1 MCTVSW
7 LRQAEGYELLCNR
20 DERHTRKAASG
31 PRISKRNEISYIAPV
46 DGDHGGSWIGVNE
59 FGLTLCLL
67 NRYSDPAR
75 EPSQRYPSRGLLLTD
90 LLDRSQ
96 NHLVPVRI
104 KDFQLDRF
112 RPFSMLALSSDEPAI
127 LINWTGRDCI
137 VENNAEAQMPLTSSS
152 LSNPTPIETRRNHF
166 QEMTRERER
175 VDAELLHQFHTSHVP
190 ERGPYSVC
198 MHRDDAATVSL
209 SGVTVTGD
217 SIGFIYQPGS
227 PCMKR
232 PAERVVIARTM
243 SDKKR
248 GQARLPDHEVIG
260 AEF

>member
-1 MCTVSW
+1 VSW

-20 DERHTRKAASG
+20 DERHTRKPASG
-31 PRISKRNEISYIAPV
+31 PRISKRNEISYIAPE

-67 NRYSDPAR
+67 NRYGDPAGK
-75 EPSQRYPSRGLLLTD
+75 PSQRYTSRGLLLTD
-90 LLDRSQ
+90 LLDCSQ
-96 NHLVPVRI
+96 NHLVPVRV
-104 KDFQLDRF
+104 KNFELDGF

-127 LINWTGRDCI
+127 LINWTGQDCI

-152 LSNPTPIETRRNHF
+152 LSNPTPSETRRNHF
-166 QEMTRERER
+166 QQMTRERKR
-175 VDAELLHQFHTSHVP
+175 VDADLLHQFHTSHVP

-209 SGVTVTGD
+209 SGVTVMGD
-217 SIGFIYQPGS
+217 SIEFIYQPGS

-232 PAERVVIARTM
+232 RAERVVIARTM
-243 SDKKR
+243 PNNKT
-248 GQARLPDHEVIG
+248 AG
-260 AEF
+260 ASPPSRPRDCQS

>member
-7 LRQAEGYELLCNR
+7 LLQAGGYELLCNR
-20 DERHTRKAASG
+20 DERHTRKPASG

-67 NRYSDPAR
+67 NRYGAPAR
-75 EPSQRYPSRGLLLTD
+75 EPSQRYTSRGLLLTE
-90 LLDRSQ
+90 LLDSRENLQISER
-96 NHLVPVRI
+96 VE
-104 KDFQLDRF
+104 DFELDRF
-112 RPFSMLALSSDEPAI
+112 RPFSMLVLSGDEPAI
-127 LINWTGRDCI
+127 LIEWTGQDCR
-137 VENNAEAQMPLTSSS
+137 VERNVDAQMPLTSSS
-152 LSNPTPIETRRNHF
+152 LRNPTPIETRRNRF
-166 QEMTRERER
+166 EEIAREREKLD
-175 VDAELLHQFHTSHVP
+175 VELLHQFHLSHVP

-209 SGVTVTGD
+209 STVTVTRD
-217 SIGFIYQPGS
+217 SIEFIYQPGS
-227 PCMKR
+227 PCLKA
-232 PAERVVIARTM
+232 PAAKVVIARTM